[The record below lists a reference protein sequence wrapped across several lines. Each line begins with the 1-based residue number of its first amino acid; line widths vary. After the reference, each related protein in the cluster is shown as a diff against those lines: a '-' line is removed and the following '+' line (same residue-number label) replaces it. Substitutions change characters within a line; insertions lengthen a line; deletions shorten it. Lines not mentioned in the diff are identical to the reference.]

1 MYPQSRTIRGLS
13 IATIILSSIGVLFGL
28 LFVILSFSYT
38 AALND
43 PATANQIAHQLL
55 SSNSAGSTAFDG
67 NSAYSYSYSY
77 SDMSADEAMVV
88 VSSTGPL
95 FIVMAFGYLIC
106 RGIGLLAAILAF
118 RNCANPAKLGGA
130 FGWSIAAAVLQVF
143 TGMLVSA
150 VLFIITAVF
159 IGKLR
164 SAWKMGA
171 FTDGDASQGG
181 TPQPPVA

>member
-13 IATIILSSIGVLFGL
+13 IATIILSSIGVFFGL
-28 LFVILSFSYT
+28 LFVIFSFAYT

-55 SSNSAGSTAFDG
+55 SSSSAGSTAFDG

-77 SDMSADEAMVV
+77 SDMTADEAMVV

-95 FIVMAFGYLIC
+95 FIIMAFGYLIC
-106 RGIGLLAAILAF
+106 RGIGLLAGILAF

-130 FGWSIAAAVLQVF
+130 FAWSIAAAVLQVF

-150 VLFIITAVF
+150 VLFVIVAVF

-164 SAWKMGA
+164 NAWKMGA

>member
-13 IATIILSSIGVLFGL
+13 IATIILSSIGVFFGL
-28 LFVILSFSYT
+28 LFVILAFGYT

-67 NSAYSYSYSY
+67 NSAYSYSYS
-77 SDMSADEAMVV
+77 DMTADEAMVV

-95 FIVMAFGYLIC
+95 FIIMAFGYLIC

-118 RNCANPAKLGGA
+118 RNFANPAKLGAA

-143 TGMLVSA
+143 AGMIVSA
-150 VLFIITAVF
+150 VLFVITAVF
-159 IGKLR
+159 ISKLR
-164 SAWKMGA
+164 NAWKTGA
-171 FTDGDASQGG
+171 FTNGDSSQDGM
-181 TPQPPVA
+181 PQPPIAQ